1 MVSTESKSA
10 YRLAEIHNS
19 SVLSGLLHNGIG
31 LLLGVVV
38 IIRVGVTGPA

>member
-10 YRLAEIHNS
+10 HRLAAAHNS
-19 SVLSGLLHNGIG
+19 SVLYNGIG
-31 LLLGVVV
+31 LLRGVVV

>member
-1 MVSTESKSA
+1 MAYTESKQA
-10 YRLAEIHNS
+10 HQLTVLHDA

-31 LLLGVVV
+31 LLRGVVV